1 MQEGCNWVVDLCCGS
16 GSGCVAAM
24 RMGYS
29 AFGVDRSVVQVNGA
43 RRRLHNFITRE
54 AEEISLRPSME
65 EEVEKRASQTA
76 KDVQYAELNE
86 VDII

>member
-29 AFGVDRSVVQVNGA
+29 TFGVDCSIVQVNGA
-43 RRRLHNFITRE
+43 RRRLHIFITRE
-54 AEEISLRPSME
+54 ADVISRSME
-65 EEVEKRASQTA
+65 DELDKRASA
-76 KDVQYAELNE
+76 RDVRYVGVE
-86 VDII
+86 

>member
-43 RRRLHNFITRE
+43 RRRLHIFITRE
-54 AEEISLRPSME
+54 ADEIGTSME
-65 EEVEKRASQTA
+65 DELDERASA
-76 KDVQYAELNE
+76 RDV
-86 VDII
+86 